1 MVDIAGSSKNV
12 AGRPPAEAEPL
23 GRAWPQAL
31 VFPKPARRERS
42 PADLARMIE
51 SEIIPRLMMA
61 HAPRDAEPVEAGEGG
76 LDAQTLDA
84 FVRMTLTR
92 EAPALT
98 AYIEG
103 LIQDGLP
110 LERAYVELMVPTA
123 RRLGDDW
130 NEDLI
135 SFTDVTIGLSRL
147 QQVVRGLAVR
157 FPTRGAAADAR
168 SACFVTAPSEQ
179 HAFGLFLVE
188 DQFRRAGWRT
198 WLDTA
203 ATREDAAQAVSLDW
217 FDVFGLSATSDT
229 PVEAIAATIAL
240 VRKCSPNPRLFVL
253 VGGRLFIDEPDLGDT
268 VGADS
273 VAATAADALSLADKA
288 VRACESR
295 PRYTI

>member
-1 MVDIAGSSKNV
+1 MVDIVWSPKDV

-23 GRAWPQAL
+23 GRSWPHAL
-31 VFPKPARRERS
+31 IFPQPARRERS

-51 SEIIPRLMMA
+51 SEIIPRLMLA
-61 HAPRDAEPVEAGEGG
+61 HTARDAEPAGVPADR
-76 LDAQTLDA
+76 LDARTLEA

-103 LIQDGLP
+103 LIEDGLP

-130 NEDLI
+130 NDDLI

-147 QQVVRGLAVR
+147 QQVVRGLAIR
-157 FPTRGAAADAR
+157 FPTRGASADAR

-229 PVEAIAATIAL
+229 PVETIAATIAL

-253 VGGRLFIDEPDLGDT
+253 VGGRLFLDEPDLGRT
-268 VGADS
+268 VGADA
-273 VAATAADALSLADKA
+273 VAGTAAEALSLADKA
-288 VRACESR
+288 VRPANHA
-295 PRYTI
+295 